1 MIEVLIVD
9 DQPLM
14 AKALK
19 VFVDGSEGMT
29 VVGDASNG
37 AEAIRQAE
45 LLSPDVVV
53 MDMQMPVMD
62 GVEATRIITRDFPK
76 TRVLAVTTFSSEQY
90 LVPALR
96 AGASGY
102 LVKDAEPEEVVA
114 AIRGVYEGNGV
125 IAPQVASDLIDAVR
139 EVSTG
144 PLHPGGRPEHG
155 LTERELAVV
164 LSLARGNSNSEI
176 AAELF
181 LAEATVKTH
190 MGRIM
195 DKWGVRD
202 RVQVLIHAAQLGLVR
217 IGV

>member
-1 MIEVLIVD
+1 VIEVLIVD

-29 VVGDASNG
+29 VVGEASNG
-37 AEAIRQAE
+37 AEAIRQTE

-114 AIRGVYEGNGV
+114 AIRGVHEGNGV

-144 PLHPGGRPEHG
+144 PLQLGGHGEHG

>member
-19 VFVDGSEGMT
+19 VFVSGSEGMR

-37 AEAIRQAE
+37 AEAIEQVRSLA
-45 LLSPDVVV
+45 PDVVV

-62 GVEATRIITRDFPK
+62 GVEATRLITREFPR

-102 LVKDAEPEEVVA
+102 IVKDAEPDEVIA
-114 AIRGVYEGNGV
+114 AIRGVNEGNGV

-139 EVSTG
+139 DASSG
-144 PLHPGGRPEHG
+144 PLLPGMTVEHG

-164 LSLARGNSNSEI
+164 LSLAQGNSNAEI
-176 AAELF
+176 AAELY

-190 MGRIM
+190 MGRVM

>member
-1 MIEVLIVD
+1 VIEVLIVD

-29 VVGDASNG
+29 VVGEASNG
-37 AEAIRQAE
+37 AEAIRQTE
-45 LLSPDVVV
+45 LLCPDVVV

-76 TRVLAVTTFSSEQY
+76 VRVLAVTTFSSEQY

-144 PLHPGGRPEHG
+144 PLQPGGRVEHG

-164 LSLARGNSNSEI
+164 LSLAQGNSNSEI